1 MPSLNYISFP
11 EANYLGMQ
19 MFMKAKYYSHYK
31 MISMKQICF
40 RSTFKNISK
49 VQYKLNLFSF
59 YYVEKLFQK
68 NISIILLDEQN
79 KNSDLD

>member
-40 RSTFKNISK
+40 RSTF
-49 VQYKLNLFSF
+49 
-59 YYVEKLFQK
+59 
-68 NISIILLDEQN
+68 
-79 KNSDLD
+79 